1 MNPDGSDQ
9 TNLSNDEDRDDGPN
23 WSPDGTKIAFEHG
36 TSDKSES
43 VWVMNADGTDKTMLT
58 SVETQTDENAAWS
71 PDGKKLAF
79 VSDRDGHE
87 EIYVMNADGS
97 DETRLTDTGTD
108 SANPDWGCSAESPV
122 GGEIIPVDMASL
134 FVAGA
139 MTNTFWTLPTLGGIA
154 GAAFA
159 LFKINRKHD

>member
-9 TNLSNDEDRDDGPN
+9 TNITNLDVENAHPN
-23 WSPDGTKIAFEHG
+23 WSADCSKIAFDTTG
-36 TSDKSES
+36 F
-43 VWVMNADGTDKTMLT
+43 G
-58 SVETQTDENAAWS
+58 
-71 PDGKKLAF
+71 
-79 VSDRDGHE
+79 GHQ
-87 EIYVMNADGS
+87 ISVMNADGS
-97 DETRLTDTGTD
+97 DVTRLTISDG

-122 GGEIIPVDMASL
+122 GGEIIPVDMTSL

-139 MTNTFWTLPTLGGIA
+139 MTNAFWMLPTLGGIA